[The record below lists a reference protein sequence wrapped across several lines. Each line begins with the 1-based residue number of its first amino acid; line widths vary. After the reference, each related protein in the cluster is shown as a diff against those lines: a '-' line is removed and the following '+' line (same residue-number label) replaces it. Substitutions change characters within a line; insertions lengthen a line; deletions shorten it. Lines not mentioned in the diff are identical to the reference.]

1 MTGFLRRMAVALV
14 AGILGLCMAFYS
26 LERLSLI
33 NLATFLNQD
42 DGKAPLSVTI
52 SLFAGLTVLNLA
64 LFYAVSKWAKY
75 LRTHPRTAQ
84 APAWLLIGTFML
96 AGAAMVWALATHA
109 GWLRIQAEVPL
120 SVHWGYIAFQVV
132 AAALVLVSLV
142 LLAAKWSPGYKPTAI
157 DMEGRV
163 IAVDVESTQD

>member
-1 MTGFLRRMAVALV
+1 MNGFLRRMAVALV
-14 AGILGLCMAFYS
+14 VGVTGLCMAFYS

-42 DGKAPLSVTI
+42 DGKAPLSVTM
-52 SLFAGLTVLNLA
+52 SLFAGLAVLNLS

-75 LRTHPRTAQ
+75 LRTHPRTTQ
-84 APAWLLIGTFML
+84 APVWLLIGTFML

-142 LLAAKWSPGYKPTAI
+142 LLAARWSPGYKPTAI
-157 DMEGRV
+157 DVHGQPVSFKARNH
-163 IAVDVESTQD
+163 DT